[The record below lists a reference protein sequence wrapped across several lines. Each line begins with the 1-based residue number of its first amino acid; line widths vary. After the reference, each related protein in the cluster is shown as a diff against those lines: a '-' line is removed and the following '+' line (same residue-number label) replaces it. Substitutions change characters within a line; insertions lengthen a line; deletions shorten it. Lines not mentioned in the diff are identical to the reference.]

1 MDMVEKLLQQAM
13 VHKEHI
19 VLVHTVV
26 VDIILIQ
33 LVQVAVVLVKKHVA
47 LVVELKL

>member
-13 VHKEHI
+13 TMIEHI

-26 VDIILIQ
+26 VDIILTQ
-33 LVQVAVVLVKKHVA
+33 LVQVVTEVK
-47 LVVELKL
+47 L